1 MNLASIG
8 FALGENKLKVS
19 DLFDDPRL
27 IERTGIQFVYE
38 TEGTTSSLV
47 LSAVE
52 NLDDFD
58 LSQVKACIL
67 VTQSPD
73 DVLPANSIPLAS
85 QIGLSNSIIAFDI
98 NQGCSGFVQSLCL
111 IDSLIQKYQTI
122 MLLTGDRYR
131 SKLAKDD
138 RATSAVFSDGASA
151 SLWTCDGP
159 DRILY
164 ESHITNGN
172 KRDWLY
178 QENTSLDKTNYLHM
192 SGAEIW
198 MFTKTEVVPEIK
210 RAIQFCLDNSLE
222 ITGFYMHQA
231 SKVVIDGIRREMP
244 ESIQKVIQT
253 NYNVYGNTVS
263 STIPILLKQF
273 PMSRGAKKVTIFA
286 GFGVGLSAS
295 TAVFGQE

>member
-1 MNLASIG
+1 MHLAGVG
-8 FALGENKLKVS
+8 FSVGENKIRVS

-27 IERTGIQFVYE
+27 IERTGIEYVYE

-47 LSAVE
+47 LNAVK
-52 NLDDFD
+52 NLGSYS
-58 LSQVKACIL
+58 LSQIEACIL

-85 QIGLSNSIIAFDI
+85 QIGLSNSLIAFDI

-111 IDSLIQKYQTI
+111 MDSLIQKYSTI

-131 SKLAKDD
+131 SKLAKSD
-138 RATSAVFSDGASA
+138 RSTGAVFSDGASA
-151 SLWTCDGP
+151 SVWTSNGP
-159 DRILY
+159 DHILY
-164 ESHITNGN
+164 ESHITDGN

-178 QENTSLDKTNYLHM
+178 QANNSIHEESCLHM

-198 MFTKTEVVPEIK
+198 MFTKSLVVPEIK
-210 RAIQFCLDNSLE
+210 KAIQFCLDRDLQ

-231 SKVVIDGIRREMP
+231 SKVVVEGICKEMP
-244 ESIQKVIQT
+244 KSVQKVT
-253 NYNVYGNTVS
+253 PKNYNLFGNTVS
-263 STIPILLKQF
+263 STIPILLKQH
-273 PMSRGAKKVTIFA
+273 PMSHGKKKVTVFA